1 MNLSFAAPET
11 IGKVDT
17 TPQARLARQRFL
29 REHVGE
35 LYGELTEGRTR
46 HLRIEELLRR
56 AGVAFP
62 DLVPGQE
69 QLAAEEGLRQADKQ
83 GLEIDQGI
91 FLQAVLAHPESGR
104 HLIDAMLRPTERALS
119 LLPEFSRTG
128 EADLGVVRIE
138 RRDGVAHLTIH
149 NEHCLNAETRAH
161 VEDMETAVD
170 LALLDP
176 ETTAGVVRGAPMTHP
191 RYLGRRVFSA
201 GINLTELHEGGIGYV
216 DFLMRRELGYI
227 SKLYRGLL
235 VDEEEAWPQRTLEKP
250 WVAAVDSFAIGG
262 GAQLLLVFDHV
273 IAAAD
278 SWFSLP
284 AADEGIVPGLG
295 NLRLVRFLGARGA
308 RQVILSGRKIWANE
322 PDARALFDEVVD
334 PKAMDAAVEA
344 AAHRLANSAV
354 VANRHMLHHAEEP
367 VETFR
372 HYLSEFAFQQA
383 LRIYSQDVI
392 AKVGRSWTRDRRPV
406 EVTG

>member
-1 MNLSFAAPET
+1 MNVPVFTLDTARAVE
-11 IGKVDT
+11 T
-17 TPQARLARQRFL
+17 TPEARLSRQRFL
-29 REHVGE
+29 GEHAGD
-35 LYGELTEGRTR
+35 LYATLTEGRTV
-46 HLRIEELLRR
+46 HLRLDALLRR
-56 AGVAFP
+56 AGERFSG
-62 DLVPGQE
+62 LVPGE
-69 QLAAEEGLRQADKQ
+69 SQLAAERGLRQADKE

-104 HLIDAMLRPTERALS
+104 HLIDAMLRPTERALR

-128 EADLGVVRIE
+128 SADLGVVRIE
-138 RRDGVAHLTIH
+138 RRDGTAHLTIH
-149 NEHCLNAETRAH
+149 NEHCLNAETNAH

-176 ETTAGVVRGAPMTHP
+176 AVEVGVLRGAPMTHP

-201 GINLTELHEGGIGYV
+201 GINLTELHEGSISYV

-235 VDEEEAWPQRTLEKP
+235 VDEDQAWPQRTVEKP

-278 SWFSLP
+278 SYFSLP
-284 AADEGIVPGLG
+284 AAQEGIVPGLG
-295 NLRLVRFLGARGA
+295 NLRLSRFVGGRVS
-308 RQVILSGRKIWANE
+308 RQVILSGRKIWASE
-322 PDARALFDEVVD
+322 PAAAALFDEVAD
-334 PKAMDAAVEA
+334 PRSMDAAVEA
-344 AAHRLANSAV
+344 AALRLAGPAV

-367 VETFR
+367 AETFR
-372 HYLSEFAFQQA
+372 HYLSEFALQQA
-383 LRIYSQDVI
+383 LRLYGLDVI
-392 AKVGRSWTRDRRPV
+392 TKVGTSWTRRPA
-406 EVTG
+406 EES